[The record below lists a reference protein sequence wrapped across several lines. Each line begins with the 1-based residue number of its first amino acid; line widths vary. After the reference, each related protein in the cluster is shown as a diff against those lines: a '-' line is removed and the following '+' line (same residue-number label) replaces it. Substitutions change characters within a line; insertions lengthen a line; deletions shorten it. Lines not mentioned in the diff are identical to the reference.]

1 MLFKNYQEFASNF
14 KIDENVQQ
22 AKIWMKKRALADKR
36 EKTKKE
42 DATLSP
48 EEVRKVETNPEF
60 IKIRDMLRDN
70 PGYVYAFT
78 RFFFEEEV
86 PFDDLKDMY
95 AKIKEHRAVIST
107 LPMPVERY
115 ADIVPDENDKRKG
128 FERLGDDIGKLELNR
143 ITKKWTDRLPG
154 DFTVTN
160 QGAKDRGVHVP
171 SIKRA
176 YQNAPDP
183 IKEKVAGIA
192 KAFDEFGKESDGS
205 IDHKKN
211 KELQDLFFDKIKRYR
226 NLNEVI
232 QAAIGY
238 IKSANNASISKFF
251 QTIQRV
257 NEKYGELNGAD
268 IVYDDHNILILEIRS
283 FFANKELNANT
294 SHCIA
299 SSSYQWDNYVGADS
313 NFNKQYYI
321 YNFNL
326 SPGDDNSVIGIT
338 IAPRYEIRA
347 CHTKSDRG
355 FGGQIKAYMNQIK
368 VPFEVLAPMSN
379 DEIDRKKKRIIAN
392 KEIIKPNLSIAQ
404 IQKYYEEGGDPN
416 AQQGK
421 PLINSVKED
430 DFEKTE
436 WLLEHGAM
444 PNIGGAIK
452 GAQNLKMIKLLVSY
466 GATITNEIFN
476 SVANDYSGVEYLL
489 DAGVDPD
496 FEQGL
501 PLRTAA
507 KNNRKDIL
515 ELLVNR
521 GAKINTRRYMVVKWA
536 AEWANVEILKWLLD
550 KLESSG
556 EKPEE
561 RILKDW
567 IHWSQTSDKINDTQ
581 RQEVKSVLEETIKK
595 WFKK

>member
-36 EKTKKE
+36 TKTKKE

-115 ADIVPDENDKRKG
+115 ADITPDDKDKRKG
-128 FERLGDDIGKLELNR
+128 FERLGDDIGKLELGR

-160 QGAKDRGVHVP
+160 QGAKDKGVQVP

-176 YQNAPDP
+176 YQNSPDP

-251 QTIQRV
+251 QNIQRV

-299 SSSYQWDNYVGADS
+299 SSSYQWDNYVGSDN

-326 SPGDDNSVIGIT
+326 SPGDDKSVIGIT
-338 IAPRYEIRA
+338 IEPRSEIRA
-347 CHTKSDRG
+347 CHTKSDAG
-355 FGGQIKAYMNQIK
+355 YSGQIKAYMNQIK
-368 VPFEVLAPMSN
+368 VPFDVLAPMSN
-379 DEIDRKKKRIIAN
+379 DEIERKKKRIIAN
-392 KEIIKPNLSIAQ
+392 KEIIKNNLSLSQ

-430 DFEKTE
+430 DYEKTE

-452 GAQNLKMIKLLVSY
+452 GAKNLPMIKLLVSY

-476 SVANDYSGVEYLL
+476 SVASDFEGVKYLL

-501 PLRTAA
+501 PLRISA
-507 KNNRKDIL
+507 KINRKDIL

-521 GAKINTRRYMVVKWA
+521 GAKISTRRYMVVKWA
-536 AEWANVEILKWLLD
+536 AEWANVDILKWLLD
-550 KLESSG
+550 KLEESG
-556 EKPEE
+556 EKIEE
-561 RILKDW
+561 KILKDW
-567 IHWSQTSDKINDTQ
+567 IHWSQTSDKINDAQ
-581 RQEVKSVLEETIKK
+581 RGEVKTVLEETIKK

>member
-1 MLFKNYQEFASNF
+1 MLFRNYNEFVGNF

-22 AKIWMKKRALADKR
+22 AKIWMKKRALTDKK

-48 EEVRKVETNPEF
+48 EEVRKIETNPDF

-78 RFFFEEEV
+78 KFFFEEEV
-86 PFDDLKDMY
+86 PFNDLKDMY
-95 AKIKEHRAVIST
+95 AKIKELRSIIST

-115 ADIVPDENDKRKG
+115 ADVIPDDKDKRKG
-128 FERLGDDIGKLELNR
+128 FERLGDDITKLELGR
-143 ITKKWTDRLPG
+143 ITKKWVDRLPG

-160 QGAKDRGVHVP
+160 QGAKDKGVQVP

-176 YQNAPDP
+176 YQNSPEA
-183 IKEKVAGIA
+183 IKDKVAGIA

-205 IDHKKN
+205 IDPKKN

-232 QAAIGY
+232 QAALGY

-251 QTIQRV
+251 QNIQKV

-268 IVYDDHNILILEIRS
+268 IVYDNNNILILEIRS
-283 FFANKELNANT
+283 FFANKDLNANT

-299 SSSYQWDNYVGADS
+299 SSSYQWDSYVGADN

-326 SPGDDNSVIGIT
+326 SPSDDKSVIGIT
-338 IAPRYEIRA
+338 IAPRSEIRA
-347 CHTKSDRG
+347 CHTKSDAAYSS
-355 FGGQIKAYMNQIK
+355 QIKSYMSQLKI
-368 VPFEVLAPMSN
+368 PFDVLAPMSN

-392 KEIIKPNLSIAQ
+392 KEIIKNNLSVEQ
-404 IQKYYEEGGDPN
+404 VKKYYEEGGDPN

-421 PLINSVKED
+421 PLINSVSED
-430 DFEKTE
+430 NYEKTE
-436 WLLEHGAM
+436 WLLNHGAM

-452 GAQNLKMIKLLVSY
+452 GSKNLKMVKLLVSH

-476 SVANDYSGVEYLL
+476 SVSNDYDGVKYLLDSGVE
-489 DAGVDPD
+489 PD
-496 FEQGL
+496 YDQGL

-507 KNNRKDIL
+507 KNNRIDIL

-521 GAKINTRRYMVVKWA
+521 GAKISTRRYMVVKWA
-536 AEWANVEILKWLLD
+536 AEWANVDVLKWLLN
-550 KLESSG
+550 KLES
-556 EKPEE
+556 EKVSEGT
-561 RILKDW
+561 LKDW
-567 IHWSQTSDKINDTQ
+567 IHWADTSDKINDEQ
-581 RQEVKSVLEETIKK
+581 RKLVKNAIQETINK
-595 WFKK
+595 WYGK

>member
-36 EKTKKE
+36 TKTKKE

-115 ADIVPDENDKRKG
+115 ADITPDDKDKRKG

-160 QGAKDRGVHVP
+160 QGAKDKGVQVP

-176 YQNAPDP
+176 YQNSPDA

-251 QTIQRV
+251 QNIQRV

-299 SSSYQWDNYVGADS
+299 SSSYQWDNYVGSDN

-326 SPGDDNSVIGIT
+326 SPGDDKSVIGIT
-338 IAPRYEIRA
+338 IAPRSEIRA
-347 CHTKSDRG
+347 CHTKSDAG
-355 FGGQIKAYMNQIK
+355 YSGQIKAYMNQIK
-368 VPFEVLAPMSN
+368 VPFDVLAPMSN
-379 DEIDRKKKRIIAN
+379 DEIERKKKRIIAN
-392 KEIIKPNLSIAQ
+392 KEIIKNNLSLSQ

-430 DFEKTE
+430 DYEKTE

-452 GAQNLKMIKLLVSY
+452 GAQNLPMIKLLVSY

-476 SVANDYSGVEYLL
+476 SVASDFEGVKYLL

-507 KNNRKDIL
+507 KINRKDIL

-521 GAKINTRRYMVVKWA
+521 GAKISTRRYMVVKWA
-536 AEWANVEILKWLLD
+536 AEWANVDILKWLLD
-550 KLESSG
+550 KLEESG
-556 EKPEE
+556 EKIEE
-561 RILKDW
+561 KILKDW

-581 RQEVKSVLEETIKK
+581 RSEVKAVLEETIKK

>member
-36 EKTKKE
+36 TKTKKE

-115 ADIVPDENDKRKG
+115 ADITPDDKDKRKG
-128 FERLGDDIGKLELNR
+128 FERLGDDIGKLELSR

-160 QGAKDRGVHVP
+160 QGAKDKGVQVP

-176 YQNAPDP
+176 YQNSPDA

-226 NLNEVI
+226 NLNDVI

-251 QTIQRV
+251 QNIQRV
-257 NEKYGELNGAD
+257 NEKYGE
-268 IVYDDHNILILEIRS
+268 
-283 FFANKELNANT
+283 
-294 SHCIA
+294 
-299 SSSYQWDNYVGADS
+299 
-313 NFNKQYYI
+313 
-321 YNFNL
+321 
-326 SPGDDNSVIGIT
+326 
-338 IAPRYEIRA
+338 
-347 CHTKSDRG
+347 
-355 FGGQIKAYMNQIK
+355 
-368 VPFEVLAPMSN
+368 
-379 DEIDRKKKRIIAN
+379 
-392 KEIIKPNLSIAQ
+392 
-404 IQKYYEEGGDPN
+404 
-416 AQQGK
+416 
-421 PLINSVKED
+421 
-430 DFEKTE
+430 
-436 WLLEHGAM
+436 
-444 PNIGGAIK
+444 
-452 GAQNLKMIKLLVSY
+452 
-466 GATITNEIFN
+466 
-476 SVANDYSGVEYLL
+476 
-489 DAGVDPD
+489 
-496 FEQGL
+496 
-501 PLRTAA
+501 
-507 KNNRKDIL
+507 
-515 ELLVNR
+515 
-521 GAKINTRRYMVVKWA
+521 
-536 AEWANVEILKWLLD
+536 
-550 KLESSG
+550 
-556 EKPEE
+556 
-561 RILKDW
+561 
-567 IHWSQTSDKINDTQ
+567 
-581 RQEVKSVLEETIKK
+581 
-595 WFKK
+595 

>member
-36 EKTKKE
+36 TKTKKE

-115 ADIVPDENDKRKG
+115 ADITPDDKDKRKG
-128 FERLGDDIGKLELNR
+128 FERLGDDIGKLELGR

-160 QGAKDRGVHVP
+160 QGAKDKGVQVP

-176 YQNAPDP
+176 YQNSPDP

-251 QTIQRV
+251 QNIQRV

-299 SSSYQWDNYVGADS
+299 SSSYQWDNYVGSDN

-326 SPGDDNSVIGIT
+326 SPGDDKSVIGIT
-338 IAPRYEIRA
+338 IEPRSEIRA
-347 CHTKSDRG
+347 CHTKSDAG
-355 FGGQIKAYMNQIK
+355 YSGQIKAYMNQIK
-368 VPFEVLAPMSN
+368 VPFDVLAPMSN
-379 DEIDRKKKRIIAN
+379 DEIERKKKRIIAN
-392 KEIIKPNLSIAQ
+392 KEIIKNNLSLSQ

-430 DFEKTE
+430 DYEKTE

-452 GAQNLKMIKLLVSY
+452 GAQNLPMIKLLVSY

-476 SVANDYSGVEYLL
+476 SVASDFEGVKYLL

-501 PLRTAA
+501 PLRISA
-507 KNNRKDIL
+507 KINRKDIL

-521 GAKINTRRYMVVKWA
+521 GAKISTRRYMVVKWA
-536 AEWANVEILKWLLD
+536 AEWANVDILKWLLD
-550 KLESSG
+550 KLEESG
-556 EKPEE
+556 EKIEE
-561 RILKDW
+561 KILKDW
-567 IHWSQTSDKINDTQ
+567 IHWSQTSDKINDAQ
-581 RQEVKSVLEETIKK
+581 RGEVKTVLEETIKK